1 MQGVVLSDREEL
13 VLFKFGQI
21 VDRIRGSVS
30 NHFYHL
36 LVVASG
42 LGGEPSII
50 WDMFTMVRGEM
61 FHAFIHLADKRLSVP
76 PTGGANQQDIS
87 QPWLIAIISLK
98 ETAENILGRMS
109 VLVGRDTNKMGW
121 DQVSLKYAVP

>member
-36 LVVASG
+36 LVVARG
-42 LGGEPSII
+42 LGVI

-121 DQVSLKYAVP
+121 DQLSLKYAVP

>member
-13 VLFKFGQI
+13 VLFKFGQ
-21 VDRIRGSVS
+21 
-30 NHFYHL
+30 
-36 LVVASG
+36 SG
-42 LGGEPSII
+42 LGVI

-98 ETAENILGRMS
+98 ETAENILG
-109 VLVGRDTNKMGW
+109 GTPNKMGW